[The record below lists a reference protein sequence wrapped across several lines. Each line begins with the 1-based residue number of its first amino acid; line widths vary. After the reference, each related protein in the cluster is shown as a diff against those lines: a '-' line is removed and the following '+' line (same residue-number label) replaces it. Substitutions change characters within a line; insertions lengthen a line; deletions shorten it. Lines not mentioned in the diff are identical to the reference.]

1 MNYGLAEIE
10 TNIFQNEFWS
20 DVFIL
25 SFKQFST
32 VKQILKATKLRFAGA
47 KHFGCFSDL
56 QREPSVG
63 TVCKVI
69 ALLKKWFTTQVFLHF

>member
-1 MNYGLAEIE
+1 
-10 TNIFQNEFWS
+10 
-20 DVFIL
+20 VFIL

-56 QREPSVG
+56 QPEPSVG

-69 ALLKKWFTTQVFLHF
+69 ALLKK